1 MSNDVTAIQNRW
13 EKIYQKIRP
22 TKTNNPNFRAVDI
35 FLTSPVKGDIN
46 VIESIHSYIMGLS
59 TISEAKFGEISK
71 QLAKI
76 EDYANNQSNTLAF
89 PIIGFEEKTKK
100 LNSELK
106 ALLKLLKDDSKT
118 ALSTQSEEL
127 NKTLQNINDK
137 FIRQLLTEEVGGFK
151 SFNQKMINEQNQK
164 YETLGQKVNE
174 NIERLD
180 TLLSNQSQK
189 LNDISQNINN
199 ERIQQLND
207 ELEKLKN
214 IAKNQINE
222 QNKNFDTL
230 SQTLQEN
237 INRIDIEMKN
247 IHFVYDEQYKK
258 LSNSLIAYNMFFVV
272 SLVVFF
278 SVSVYLFNDILP
290 QPKTLEKN
298 SDIILPNLSFIIT
311 TLLIKLP
318 FLLPF
323 IWLSIFLSNRRA
335 EIHRLQQEY
344 LHKSTFAQS
353 YLKYEEQIKNLPEDK
368 QGGLLAT
375 LLDKLIETVSFNPS
389 TTLDKKSKDTSF
401 EDMYH
406 HLDKERTYISKIKDF
421 FTKDSENKD
430 E

>member
-1 MSNDVTAIQNRW
+1 MSAKNKNAPNSITNLRKQSSQHTTDIKNLSER
-13 EKIYQKIRP
+13 I
-22 TKTNNPNFRAVDI
+22 TK
-35 FLTSPVKGDIN
+35 
-46 VIESIHSYIMGLS
+46 
-59 TISEAKFGEISK
+59 
-71 QLAKI
+71 Q
-76 EDYANNQSNTLAF
+76 
-89 PIIGFEEKTKK
+89 
-100 LNSELK
+100 
-106 ALLKLLKDDSKT
+106 
-118 ALSTQSEEL
+118 
-127 NKTLQNINDK
+127 
-137 FIRQLLTEEVGGFK
+137 
-151 SFNQKMINEQNQK
+151 
-164 YETLGQKVNE
+164 E
-174 NIERLD
+174 NI
-180 TLLSNQSQK
+180 
-189 LNDISQNINN
+189 
-199 ERIQQLND
+199 
-207 ELEKLKN
+207 LKN
-214 IAKNQINE
+214 ISKDITGSNFRKIEKELEELKIMGKAQIDE
-222 QNKNFDTL
+222 QSKDVSTL
-230 SQTLQEN
+230 VQTLQEN
-237 INRIDIEMKN
+237 INRIDVEMKN

-258 LSNSLIAYNMFFVV
+258 LSDSLIAYNMFFVV

-335 EIHRLQQEY
+335 ELHRLQQEY

-368 QGGLLAT
+368 QGDLLAT

-389 TTLDKKSKDTSF
+389 TTLDKKSKDMSF
-401 EDMYH
+401 ENMYH